1 MTDVSSYALAT
12 IIAVGI
18 FGLLLAIVRY
28 FHARRLRRATRIV
41 RRFDEKGDPDF
52 SREESREIEPE
63 TSDLYK
69 PPALY
74 GIPYLAWILTSLV
87 IPAVFL
93 ILFFEN
99 LVPPYRVPAVGS
111 QTWFAYHAPSTFE
124 VDGVTYH
131 RRQTLLQRGKVVTVE
146 DQKVIAR
153 ALKERRHVDRLE
165 AWGSVLL
172 LAVFCTILL
181 YHINILYPTSTEKNR
196 NLILIYICCLVVLA
210 TAKIALFY
218 EFFSPFLIPIPWAG
232 MIIAIFI
239 NRRIVPLTM
248 LITLLFVSIASDFDF
263 HLFLVLLAGGLL
275 PGAWVRRARKRSEV
289 MLESV
294 VLGSVMVLVSLSYS
308 MLTSQQFPVTSPS
321 VGAAFL
327 NGIISGLMALLL
339 LPFFEMMLD
348 LASPFRLME
357 LLDLNT
363 PVLKEFF
370 FKAPGTYQHTM
381 AVANIAESVA
391 NEIGANGLLTRVGA
405 YYHDIGKM
413 FHPEYFI
420 ENQTGR
426 NPHDDLGPVASA
438 AAVRSHVILGVRL
451 ARQIGLPKAVIDFIP
466 EHHGTS
472 TIDYFYY
479 KSKQLDSEMKS
490 EKIFKYPG
498 PKPQSKETAVV
509 MLVDSVEAAFRVV
522 QSRDE
527 ETIRELVN
535 KVAGRKLEQGELDRS
550 GLTIGELKKIT
561 ATLTHI
567 LKSSAHQ
574 RVSYPPD
581 DGVSEDED
589 QSEQPRQIQGG
600 LRLLPSKRAAK
611 DSEPE

>member
-1 MTDVSSYALAT
+1 VDNVTDVSSYALAT
-12 IIAVGI
+12 VIAVGV
-18 FGLLLAIVRY
+18 FGALLGILRY
-28 FHARRLRRATRIV
+28 FHARRLRSAAGVV
-41 RRFDEKGDPDF
+41 RRFDEKGKRDF
-52 SREESREIEPE
+52 QQTNGKDIEREGDE
-63 TSDLYK
+63 LYK

-74 GIPYLAWILTSLV
+74 GIPYLAWILTSLI

-99 LVPPYRVPAVGS
+99 IASPYPVPAVGS
-111 QTWFAYHAPSTFE
+111 QTWFAYRAPTAFKLG
-124 VDGVTYH
+124 GVAYQRH
-131 RRQTLLQRGKVVTVE
+131 QVLLERGKTVTPE
-146 DQKVIAR
+146 HQETIR
-153 ALKERRHVDRLE
+153 QALAARRHVDRFQV
-165 AWGSVLL
+165 WGTVLL
-172 LAVFCTILL
+172 LIVFCTILL

-196 NLILIYICCLVVLA
+196 NLILIYTVCLVVVA

-218 EFFSPFLIPIPWAG
+218 ELFSPFLIPIPWAG

-248 LITLLFVSIASDFDF
+248 LMTLIFVSMASDFNF

-289 MLESV
+289 MFEAV
-294 VLGSVMVLVSLSYS
+294 VLGSVMVVVSVAYS
-308 MLTSQQFPVTSPS
+308 MLTSQYLQIVSPS
-321 VGAAFL
+321 IIASFL
-327 NGIISGLMALLL
+327 NGIISGLMALMV
-339 LPFFEMMLD
+339 LPFFELMLD

-363 PVLKEFF
+363 PLLKEFF
-370 FKAPGTYQHTM
+370 FKAPGTYQHSM
-381 AVANIAESVA
+381 AVANIAEAVA
-391 NEIGANGLLTRVGA
+391 NEIGASGLLVRVGA

-413 FHPEYFI
+413 FHAEYFI
-420 ENQTGR
+420 ENQLGGK
-426 NPHDDLGPVASA
+426 NPHDELGPVASA

-451 ARQIGLPKAVIDFIP
+451 ARQIGLPKSVIDFIP

-490 EKIFKYPG
+490 EKVFKYPG
-498 PKPQSKETAVV
+498 PKPQSKETAIV

-527 ETIRELVN
+527 ETIRDLVN
-535 KVAGRKLEQGELDRS
+535 KVAMRKMEQGELDRS

-561 ATLTHI
+561 DILTHI
-567 LKSSAHQ
+567 LKSNAHQ
-574 RVSYPPD
+574 RVAYP
-581 DGVSEDED
+581 D
-589 QSEQPRQIQGG
+589 Q
-600 LRLLPSKRAAK
+600 
-611 DSEPE
+611 PEEAPGEGKASPTPG